1 MDNMSGLG
9 IGNNYI
15 ENAVKASDKINAIK
29 RNSGKQAT
37 DEEMMKACK
46 EFETYL
52 LEQVMKEV
60 TKTVDIFGTGENT
73 TAAMSTL
80 QDNAKDQ
87 LLNTMAKQL
96 TDDGSLGIAQKLY
109 EAMSRPTVSIDE
121 VLAKQGVVAKT
132 DEKKEEA

>member
-52 LEQVMKEV
+52 LEQVMKEA
-60 TKTVDIFGTGENT
+60 GLEH
-73 TAAMSTL
+73 S
-80 QDNAKDQ
+80 
-87 LLNTMAKQL
+87 LLH
-96 TDDGSLGIAQKLY
+96 
-109 EAMSRPTVSIDE
+109 
-121 VLAKQGVVAKT
+121 VL
-132 DEKKEEA
+132 

>member
-60 TKTVDIFGTGENT
+60 TKTVDIFGTGDNT

-87 LLNTMAKQL
+87 LLNTMATQL
-96 TDDGSLGIAQKLY
+96 TEDGSLGIAQKLY
-109 EAMSRPTVSIDE
+109 ETMSRPTVSIDE

>member
-87 LLNTMAKQL
+87 LLNTMATQL
-96 TDDGSLGIAQKLY
+96 TEDGSLGIAQKLY
-109 EAMSRPTVSIDE
+109 EALSRPTVSIE
-121 VLAKQGVVAKT
+121 EALAKQGVVAKT
-132 DEKKEEA
+132 EEKKEEA